1 MATPTLRARRRL
13 GPIIALAGLAL
24 GGVALAACGD
34 ERAAG
39 DGPTVAS
46 TTVAS
51 TTVAPSTV
59 APTTVDTTT
68 VDTTPEAAGGTTTV
82 VTKPPAPVPYQVDA
96 TIRDF
101 AVDIPAEIPSGF
113 VRVTATNAGS
123 IGHHLILARIADGTT
138 YDQWLATFHEN
149 EFAAEG
155 LLTFYG
161 GPNGVAPG
169 ASVSTEVNLAP
180 GTYVAFC
187 LIHAADG
194 ASHAAHGMM
203 APVVVTDDGIAT
215 DLSALGV
222 EGTISLTENEFT
234 ISPGF
239 DGQGRLLVTNDGAE
253 VHEIVI
259 THLGEGA
266 TFEELRDSLAGGGSP
281 EGTGLSGEYEVT
293 QGVTAVSPGVSIVV
307 ELDLA
312 EGDYV
317 LSCLSPD
324 FSDFLPHTMHGEIT
338 LVHYPA

>member
-1 MATPTLRARRRL
+1 MPTPTLRARPRL

-24 GGVALAACGD
+24 AGLALVACGD

-39 DGPTVAS
+39 DG

-51 TTVAPSTV
+51 TTIAPTTVTPTTV
-59 APTTVDTTT
+59 APTTVDTT
-68 VDTTPEAAGGTTTV
+68 PKAAGATPTAATE
-82 VTKPPAPVPYQVDA
+82 PPTPVPYQVDA

-203 APVVVTDDGIAT
+203 APVVVTDGGTAT

-222 EGTISLTENEFT
+222 EGTVSLTENEFA

-266 TFEELRDSLAGGGSP
+266 TFEELRASLAGGGSP
-281 EGTGLSGEYEVT
+281 EGTGLSGEYAVT
-293 QGVTAVSPGVSIVV
+293 QGVTAISPGVSIVV

-312 EGDYV
+312 QGDYV

-324 FSDFLPHTMHGEIT
+324 FGDFLPHTMHGEIT